1 VDATATSESSR
12 AEAERQLVA
21 STERYREVVASMAE
35 LGRPEA
41 GQHVAV
47 KAVGRAG
54 QLVSFALMRA
64 AEVGVAFERL
74 VELTGWEPDVVRAGL
89 ERALPELRFVA
100 RLAPAG
106 ADAREVAEAAARF
119 EATTRLHDLTQRVLA
134 DVDDEASSPAAAEL
148 NDLYDGLEGA
158 WRAWRQ
164 GRGPSQAEAHQ
175 AAERNG
181 ADWRRT
187 ASACVP
193 GLATTYR
200 SAS

>member
-1 VDATATSESSR
+1 VQTPSERSR

-106 ADAREVAEAAARF
+106 ADAREVPRLRPGSRRPRACRISPGACSRLS
-119 EATTRLHDLTQRVLA
+119 TTRR
-134 DVDDEASSPAAAEL
+134 
-148 NDLYDGLEGA
+148 
-158 WRAWRQ
+158 
-164 GRGPSQAEAHQ
+164 GRRRPPS
-175 AAERNG
+175 
-181 ADWRRT
+181 
-187 ASACVP
+187 
-193 GLATTYR
+193 
-200 SAS
+200 